1 VLINAL
7 SVSIGGGVTYA
18 DFVLPKLMQRLPRAV
33 LLTRRKV
40 PGVDPART
48 IETAS
53 YWATGFRRFTWEA
66 LHLGGIVKAHGID
79 RLFTPYQVATQPR
92 AVSSV
97 CVLRNLEPF
106 FAHAYPYS
114 RRSALRNDLLKHM
127 TRRDLHRADTV
138 IAVSEFARQFAVESL
153 KVAEARLVRI
163 YHGRDESL
171 AQPQTA
177 SDVALREQLGLEGR
191 FVLTAGSLLP
201 YRRVEDVIRAFDL
214 TIAPLDPHARLVVA
228 GTGTDRA
235 YTRRIAEAVALC
247 RHPEAVRL
255 TGHVARDQMRALYR
269 GCDLFVSSSEIEAC
283 PNIGIEAMTAGCR
296 IVAADAGPA
305 REIYGDGALFYTA
318 RDVAGLG
325 DLMRSLWQSDAGSDT
340 LRASAQ
346 RRSLHFSWERCAA
359 ETAAVLAAA

>member
-18 DFVLPKLMQRLPRAV
+18 DFVLPKLMQRLPDAV
-33 LLTRRKV
+33 LLTRRQV
-40 PGVDPART
+40 PGVDAART
-48 IETAS
+48 IETTS

-66 LHLGGIVKAHGID
+66 LHLAGIVKSRGIG

-106 FAHAYPYS
+106 FARAYSYTG
-114 RRSALRNDLLKHM
+114 RSALRNDMLRHM
-127 TRRDLHRADTV
+127 TRRDLQRADTV
-138 IAVSEFARQFAVESL
+138 IAVSEYAREFAIETL
-153 KVAEARLVRI
+153 KVPEAKLARI

-171 AQPQTA
+171 AEPQTV
-177 SDVALREQLGLEGR
+177 SDIALREKLGLRDR

-201 YRRVEDVIRAFDL
+201 YRRVDDVIRAFDHA
-214 TIAPLDPHARLVVA
+214 IAPLGPRTKLVVA
-228 GTGTDRA
+228 GTGNDRA
-235 YTRRIAEAVALC
+235 YARCIAEAVAQC
-247 RHPEAVRL
+247 RHPQAVHL
-255 TGHVARDQMRALYR
+255 VGHVSRDEMRALYK
-269 GCDLFVSSSEIEAC
+269 GCDLFVSASEIEAC

-305 REIYGDGALFYTA
+305 REIYRDGAVFYRA
-318 RDVAGLG
+318 RDVARMGE
-325 DLMRSLWQSDAGSDT
+325 LMRSLWQGDGATAT
-340 LRASAQ
+340 LRDSALA
-346 RRSLHFSWERCAA
+346 RSLDFSWERCAA